1 LTIDKE
7 AFMKKIISVTA
18 LAALAALSVHH
29 EVRASGN
36 SSAPLPTAPELTPEQ
51 QAIADYNRGL
61 RYRDKAWKL
70 DEKAEAATGGARSKL
85 DSKIKEQFKKAA
97 RAFEDAVKKQPD
109 FYEAYG
115 SLGYALRRQ
124 GEYAA
129 ALESYN
135 RALSINPNY
144 PEAIE
149 YRAEAYLGLNR
160 PQDAQDEY
168 SRLLILSPKHAAELL
183 DAINS
188 WVEDRQANSD
198 GLDPSV
204 VTGVA
209 SWAQERQQVASTT
222 TSKISQNSK
231 SW

>member
-1 LTIDKE
+1 
-7 AFMKKIISVTA
+7 MKRITTVAVWAVIA
-18 LAALAALSVHH
+18 GLSIHQ
-29 EVRASGN
+29 EVSASGSS
-36 SSAPLPTAPELTPEQ
+36 SSASIPQKTIMSPEQ
-51 QAIADYNRGL
+51 KAVEGYNRGL

-70 DEKAEAATGGARSKL
+70 EKKAGDATGREKAKLESKV
-85 DSKIKEQFKKAA
+85 DGYFKKAA
-97 RAFEDAVKKQPD
+97 RSFELALESMPD

-160 PQDAQDEY
+160 PQDAQSEY
-168 SRLLILSPKHAAELL
+168 SRLLILSPEHAGELL
-183 DAINS
+183 EAINT
-188 WVEDRQANSD
+188 WVEDRQANNQ
-198 GLDPSV
+198 GLDPDV
-204 VTGVA
+204 LTGVA
-209 SWAQERQQVASTT
+209 SWAQERQQVARTT
-222 TSKISQNSK
+222 VSQISQKSNS
-231 SW
+231 W